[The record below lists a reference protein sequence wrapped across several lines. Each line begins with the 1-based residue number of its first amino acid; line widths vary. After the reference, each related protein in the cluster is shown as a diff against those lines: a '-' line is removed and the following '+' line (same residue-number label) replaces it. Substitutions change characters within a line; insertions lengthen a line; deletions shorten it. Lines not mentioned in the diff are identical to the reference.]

1 MRHRLGH
8 RKLNRPTPHRM
19 AMLRNMCASLI
30 QYEHITTTE
39 ARAKE
44 VRSEVE
50 RLITIACRGD
60 LHARRLVSARLFD
73 QGASRKLFEVIAP
86 KYAARTSGPA
96 SNGGYT
102 RIYHIGVRKGD
113 ASRIARLELMPYD
126 DAAPAA
132 AR

>member
-1 MRHRLGH
+1 MRHRIGH

-44 VRSEVE
+44 VRSQVE
-50 RLITIACRGD
+50 RLISIARQGD
-60 LHARRLVSARLFD
+60 LHARRQVAAQLFD
-73 QGASRKLFEVIAP
+73 QGATRKLFDVIAP
-86 KYAARTSGPA
+86 KYAAKVTGTG

-102 RIYHIGVRKGD
+102 RLYHIGIRKGD
-113 ASRIARLELMPYD
+113 SSRVARLELVPYD
-126 DAAPAA
+126 EPAAAPA
-132 AR
+132 R

>member
-1 MRHRLGH
+1 MRHGIGH
-8 RKLNRPTPHRM
+8 RKLNRPTPHRK

-44 VRSEVE
+44 VRGEVE
-50 RLITIACRGD
+50 HLISVARRGD
-60 LHARRLVSARLFD
+60 LHARRQVAAELFD
-73 QGASRKLFEVIAP
+73 EGAARKLFDVIAP
-86 KYAARTSGPA
+86 KYAGRTSGPG

-102 RIYHIGVRKGD
+102 RLYHIGIRKGD
-113 ASRIARLELMPYD
+113 ASRIARLELVPYD
-126 DAAPAA
+126 EPAVP

>member
-1 MRHRLGH
+1 MRHGIGH
-8 RKLNRPTPHRM
+8 RKLNRSTPHRM

-50 RLITIACRGD
+50 HLITLAKRGD
-60 LHARRLVSARLFD
+60 LHARRQVAAQLFD
-73 QGASRKLFEVIAP
+73 QGATRKLFDVIAP
-86 KYAARTSGPA
+86 KYAARTSGPG

-102 RIYHIGVRKGD
+102 RIYHIGIRKGD
-113 ASRIARLELMPYD
+113 ASRIARLELVPYD
-126 DAAPAA
+126 EPGTPA
-132 AR
+132 R